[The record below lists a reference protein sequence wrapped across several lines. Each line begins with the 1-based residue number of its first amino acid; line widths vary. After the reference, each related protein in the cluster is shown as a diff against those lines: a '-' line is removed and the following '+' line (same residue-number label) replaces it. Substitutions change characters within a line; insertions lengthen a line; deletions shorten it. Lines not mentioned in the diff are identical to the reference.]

1 MKSVK
6 IGKRDATYRMNGSS
20 ERVEVNIM
28 KKMTNIVLLA
38 SLLVFSLG
46 SSAFAFSDL
55 KGSPDEAAIQSL
67 QEKGIVEGMDG
78 DRFAPNTSMT
88 AAQGV
93 QLIVKAL
100 DLNLGK
106 IRFVRAPKAS
116 DSFTKAKDDVWYSDS
131 FIIAA
136 MNSLPIGRDIDPQQ
150 TLTREQFAEWLHA
163 AVEKTGPYPV
173 VNMFVNIADQ
183 AEVTPGSMNAI
194 QVLLLTKIAK
204 LDDASKFNP
213 KKPVTRGE
221 AAVMAYNAMEFV
233 AKHSKAEDLA
243 TAPSEEEGVK
253 VIVEKQ
259 SDELNKVTLSRGL
272 QPNPGYS
279 ITIDRVDY
287 VSDSEAVAYYT
298 LRKPDPDKMYPAVM
312 TEAKA
317 SVTVKAGYKVTAKP
331 SK

>member
-1 MKSVK
+1 MESVK
-6 IGKRDATYRMNGSS
+6 IGKSDATYRKNGSS
-20 ERVEVNIM
+20 EGVEVNIM

-38 SLLVFSLG
+38 SLLVFSIG

-100 DLNLGK
+100 DLDLGK
-106 IRFVRAPKAS
+106 IRFIRAPKAS
-116 DSFTKAKDDVWYSDS
+116 DSFSKAKDDVWYSES

-136 MNSLPIGRDIDPQQ
+136 MNGLPIGRDIDPQQ

-213 KKPVTRGE
+213 KKPVTRAE

-233 AKHSKAEDLA
+233 ARHSKEESA

-259 SDELNKVTLSRGL
+259 SGELNKVTLSRGL
-272 QPNPGYS
+272 QPNPGYA

-287 VSDSEAVAYYT
+287 VSDTEAVAYYT